1 MKWYFLNMHCSLLET
16 TLLEKK
22 KKKSGNSRSLTQNH
36 NLHASKQSTFM
47 RYVACSTLTR
57 DLWCVEF
64 WSSTKPNVRSYEIP
78 LTDTKPTYLT
88 SVCFFLGLQESRTN
102 NQRLCKQQEEFT
114 DTMSFFNDHNA
125 NKDIS
130 ISSEVPGQ
138 VKVRGCNSCFLR
150 VSEWKS
156 WQVSRLRFAGSEGEG
171 FWGCS
176 DSIWELMQLGQRWKK
191 KKRYK
196 FNKDEQSFCTHC
208 TTIFQNCTFRSHSLV
223 NGISIWPQMFI
234 TFFQNPTPLMPIE
247 EEEGH
252 ISKA

>member
-1 MKWYFLNMHCSLLET
+1 M
-16 TLLEKK
+16 
-22 KKKSGNSRSLTQNH
+22 
-36 NLHASKQSTFM
+36 
-47 RYVACSTLTR
+47 ACSTLIR

-102 NQRLCKQQEEFT
+102 NQRLCKQQKEFT

-125 NKDIS
+125 NKDIL

-191 KKRYK
+191 KTL
-196 FNKDEQSFCTHC
+196 Q
-208 TTIFQNCTFRSHSLV
+208 IFQNCTFRSHSLL
-223 NGISIWPQMFI
+223 NGVSIWPQMFI

-252 ISKA
+252 ILKA